1 LVRVVLS
8 DNLLASTAYLINM
21 KILPFNNKVA
31 PIFTQVPDKRSFRVG
46 LGEKFS
52 QKFDYPT
59 NDPDPENITIIQS
72 FKGPSEL
79 RKFLTYDAHTKTL
92 ECTIP
97 LIKPPSIT
105 LNLAYPLH
113 FILND

>member
-1 LVRVVLS
+1 
-8 DNLLASTAYLINM
+8 
-21 KILPFNNKVA
+21 VA
-31 PIFTQVPDKRSFRVG
+31 

-59 NDPDPENITIIQS
+59 DDPDPEDKDKEILQS
-72 FKGPSEL
+72 FKAPSAL
-79 RKFLTYDAHTKTL
+79 SQFLTYDAQTKIL

-105 LNLAYPLH
+105 LNLAYSLRL
-113 FILND
+113 ILNDMNPAGPR

>member
-1 LVRVVLS
+1 
-8 DNLLASTAYLINM
+8 
-21 KILPFNNKVA
+21 VA
-31 PIFTQVPDKRSFRVG
+31 

-59 NDPDPENITIIQS
+59 NDPDPENVTIIQS
-72 FKGPSEL
+72 FKGPTEL
-79 RKFLTYDAHTKTL
+79 SPFLTYDAQTKAL

-97 LIKPPSIT
+97 LIKPTSII
-105 LNLAYPLH
+105 LNFAYSLR